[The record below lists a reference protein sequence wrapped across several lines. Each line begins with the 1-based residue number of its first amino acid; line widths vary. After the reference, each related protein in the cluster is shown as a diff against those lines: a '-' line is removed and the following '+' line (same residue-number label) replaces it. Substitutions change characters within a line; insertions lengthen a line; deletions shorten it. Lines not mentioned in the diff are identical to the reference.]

1 MERPWADLVLR
12 FQTLRTL
19 ADHTGSE
26 LKTSQVAS
34 DNDPAS
40 SLRTYA
46 QSIWGDSTT
55 ASSPAGLKASLSSRK
70 EDSRS
75 SLQDPNVVPTEGTTL
90 TLEAKRELA
99 RQKKKR
105 QNELLEASNGGDDM
119 DVEILLG
126 EGAEVEW
133 VGSEGKT
140 ALHLAAQ
147 YGHKR
152 VVKLL
157 LDHGADIE
165 AHCEPFGTPL
175 MILHRAGNTPLH
187 WAAAGDDTGGRQES
201 VVRLLLERGA
211 NVNARSLRFRTPLQA
226 AIMYTRTGND
236 ATATIRLL
244 LDNGALVNAFDTE
257 GWTPLHEAAYYG
269 KSDVAQILLDHGA
282 NTEGR
287 PSESDH
293 AYATNP
299 DILPGHHVKTPLL
312 LASSQWSEPLIRVL
326 SKHHAD
332 LDAQMQNGDTLLHIA
347 AIEGK
352 RTIVPLLLELGAN
365 PNIKEFD
372 YGSTP
377 LHKAAFVG
385 CPGIVH
391 ALLRGGVNT
400 QSLNNL
406 GQKAVDVALLY
417 GHTEVVDILNRHENT
432 SLDAA

>member
-1 MERPWADLVLR
+1 M
-12 FQTLRTL
+12 
-19 ADHTGSE
+19 
-26 LKTSQVAS
+26 
-34 DNDPAS
+34 
-40 SLRTYA
+40 YA
-46 QSIWGDSTT
+46 QSLWGDSTI
-55 ASSPAGLKASLSSRK
+55 ANSPAGLEASLGSRNG
-70 EDSRS
+70 DARS
-75 SLQDPNVVPTEGTTL
+75 SLQNQNAAPIEATTL

-99 RQKKKR
+99 RQKKGR
-105 QNELLEASNGGDDM
+105 QNELLEASVGGDDM

-126 EGAEVEW
+126 EGAEVDW

-152 VVKLL
+152 VVKIL

-201 VVRLLLERGA
+201 VARLLLECGA
-211 NVNARSLRFRTPLQA
+211 KANARSLRFRTPLQA
-226 AIMYTRTGND
+226 AIMSTRTGND

-244 LDNGALVNAFDTE
+244 LDKGALVNAFDTE

-269 KSDVAQILLDHGA
+269 KFDVAQILLDHGA

-287 PSESDH
+287 PSESDG

-299 DILPGHHVKTPLL
+299 DLLPGHHVETPLL
-312 LASSQWSEPLIRVL
+312 LSRSQWSEPLIRVL
-326 SKHHAD
+326 SKYHAN

-347 AIEGK
+347 AMEGK
-352 RTIVPLLLELGAN
+352 RTIVPLLLGLGAN
-365 PNIKEFD
+365 PNMKECD

-377 LHKAAFVG
+377 LHKAAFAG
-385 CPGIVH
+385 YPDIVQ
-391 ALLRGGVNT
+391 ALLRGGVDT

-406 GQKAVDVALLY
+406 GQKAVEVARLY
-417 GHTEVVDILNRHENT
+417 GHTEVVGIPNKHDNN
-432 SLDAA
+432 SLDPA

>member
-1 MERPWADLVLR
+1 M
-12 FQTLRTL
+12 
-19 ADHTGSE
+19 
-26 LKTSQVAS
+26 
-34 DNDPAS
+34 
-40 SLRTYA
+40 YA
-46 QSIWGDSTT
+46 QSLWGDST
-55 ASSPAGLKASLSSRK
+55 AANSPVGMQASLSSRK
-70 EDSRS
+70 EEPRS
-75 SLQDPNVVPTEGTTL
+75 SSQNPNGAPTGFTTL

-99 RQKKKR
+99 RQKKER
-105 QNELLEASNGGDDM
+105 QNGLLEASKGGDDM

-126 EGAEVEW
+126 EGAEVDW

-147 YGHKR
+147 YGNKR
-152 VVKLL
+152 VVKIL

-201 VVRLLLERGA
+201 VARLLLECGA

-226 AIMYTRTGND
+226 AIMSTRTGND
-236 ATATIRLL
+236 ATATIRML
-244 LDNGALVNAFDTE
+244 LDKGALVNAFDSE
-257 GWTPLHEAAYYG
+257 GWGPLHEAAYYG
-269 KSDVAQILLDHGA
+269 KSDIAQILLDHGA

-287 PSESDH
+287 PSESDR

-299 DILPGHHVKTPLL
+299 NLLPGHHVKTPLL

-326 SKHHAD
+326 SKYHAN

-385 CPGIVH
+385 YPGIVQ
-391 ALLRGGVNT
+391 ALLRGRVNT

-406 GQKAVDVALLY
+406 GQKAVEVARLY
-417 GHTEVVDILNRHENT
+417 GRTEAVDVLNKHDEK
-432 SLDAA
+432 SLDPT